1 MTASYRILVTTRT
14 RCAFCNWTGGR
25 ARGMRTRRR
34 SFNDTC
40 ALICIFKRRGGNGIR
55 WEEPLALHSSPL
67 RTYSGYS
74 TNSFFFKENGGV
86 TRWRHPSRSN
96 NSLRATLFSSIHE
109 EEEEDFFT
117 TPPGFAPLIKGKYFS
132 PYVGCNLSKNGT
144 RVSKNMATG
153 FQKRKGFF
161 FSFGQ
166 ANYRL
171 AERECRKRA
180 TIFALTCWF
189 LFWVL
194 CD

>member
-74 TNSFFFKENGGV
+74 TNSFFFFKENGGV

-109 EEEEDFFT
+109 EEEDFFT
-117 TPPGFAPLIKGKYFS
+117 TPPGFAPLIKGKYFFPLRWMQS
-132 PYVGCNLSKNGT
+132 IEKWHPGVKKHGDG
-144 RVSKNMATG
+144 VSKK
-153 FQKRKGFF
+153 KRIF